1 MPGGIRLRRP
11 LGMYEHTVAYDWDPT
26 MLGYSGL
33 EWVADHPEE
42 TFVYVGIENQGGS
55 LSVTN
60 GTGHSISNWKFPMTY
75 TPGAMNVAQAVPSA
89 ETTMLGIH
97 SAAAPVFSPLSGTS
111 ATNSCVL
118 TIGCATEGATV
129 RYTLDGSE
137 PTSGSAVY
145 EGAITLTQSSTVRAK
160 ASKALMLDSASVA
173 ASYTVIRAT
182 STTPVPVPYAW
193 LDQYPVL
200 LSQASGDYEAA
211 ALADADGDGHVAWQ
225 EYVTGSIPTN
235 RESVLRARIGV
246 SNGSP
251 WIAWAPDL
259 GTARVYTVTGKTNLT
274 DAFWAPTNSGSGF
287 FKVRVDLP

>member
-1 MPGGIRLRRP
+1 
-11 LGMYEHTVAYDWDPT
+11 
-26 MLGYSGL
+26 
-33 EWVADHPEE
+33 
-42 TFVYVGIENQGGS
+42 
-55 LSVTN
+55 
-60 GTGHSISNWKFPMTY
+60 
-75 TPGAMNVAQAVPSA
+75 
-89 ETTMLGIH
+89 
-97 SAAAPVFSPLSGTS
+97 
-111 ATNSCVL
+111 
-118 TIGCATEGATV
+118 
-129 RYTLDGSE
+129 
-137 PTSGSAVY
+137 
-145 EGAITLTQSSTVRAK
+145 
-160 ASKALMLDSASVA
+160 MLDSASVA

-235 RESVLRARIGV
+235 RESVLRTRIGV

-274 DAFWAPTNSGSGF
+274 DAVWAPTNSGSGF